1 MKAEI
6 FPPAG
11 EQRCRSGVLCG
22 LEVCITR
29 LTEPAEGEIAEDSKT
44 ETDGPK
50 TTKLM
55 YEGMLSAPLSV
66 FFFFFFLI
74 KSDF

>member
-6 FPPAG
+6 FPPPG
-11 EQRCRSGVLCG
+11 EQNCRSGLLCG

-29 LTEPAEGEIAEDSKT
+29 LTEPGEGEITEDGKSD
-44 ETDGPK
+44 TDGLK

-55 YEGMLSAPLSV
+55 YEGQ
-66 FFFFFFLI
+66 
-74 KSDF
+74 